1 MYDDVGLR
9 KWSVKQA
16 AKILQFEDGDVIETA
31 TRINAFLRENT
42 AFEDPQPEY
51 TYYDVK
57 PGGPSSLR
65 EYRVTRSGQ
74 VQFEGKGGHWKPSRS
89 YNTVEELLYYYEV
102 RA

>member
-16 AKILQFEDGDVIETA
+16 AKILQFE
-31 TRINAFLRENT
+31 
-42 AFEDPQPEY
+42 
-51 TYYDVK
+51 
-57 PGGPSSLR
+57 
-65 EYRVTRSGQ
+65 
-74 VQFEGKGGHWKPSRS
+74 GKGGHWKPSHS